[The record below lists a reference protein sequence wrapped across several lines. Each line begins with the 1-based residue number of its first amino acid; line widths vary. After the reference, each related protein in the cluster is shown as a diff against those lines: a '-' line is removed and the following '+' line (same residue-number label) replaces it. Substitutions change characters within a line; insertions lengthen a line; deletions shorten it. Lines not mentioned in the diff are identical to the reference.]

1 MILRLENCLSVTRYA
16 ANIKA
21 NVFEGRGDLVLSR
34 IVIFPVGVTAVNYL
48 SRNGTRNSIWRK
60 KQESPSN
67 RLKLLNGR
75 RISHIT

>member
-1 MILRLENCLSVTRYA
+1 MTRYA

-21 NVFEGRGDLVLSR
+21 NVLEGRGDLVLSR

-48 SRNGTRNSIWRK
+48 SRNGTRNCIWRK
-60 KQESPSN
+60 KQESYSPSN

-75 RISHIT
+75 WISHII